1 MITLSFRPLNGESVI
16 LVRGLYFRICADGT
30 LRGPDNAVTASYV
43 DGLWRLGRR
52 QHRML
57 ECREAVYLRV
67 TTSEGQR
74 ECIGP
79 YECLKVA
86 GGAIFSNETYL
97 GAHTRGESYLQ
108 ETDIWREIALLSDI

>member
-1 MITLSFRPLNGESVI
+1 VITLTFRPLSGESTI
-16 LVRGLYFRICADGT
+16 LVRGIYFRICADGT

-43 DGLWRLGRR
+43 NGLWQLGPR

-57 ECREAVYLRV
+57 ECREPVYLRV
-67 TTSEGQR
+67 TTSTGRR

-86 GGAIFSNETYL
+86 GGAIFSNDTYL
-97 GAHTRGESYLQ
+97 GAHTRGDSYLP
-108 ETDIWREIALLSDI
+108 ETDIWSEIALLSEV